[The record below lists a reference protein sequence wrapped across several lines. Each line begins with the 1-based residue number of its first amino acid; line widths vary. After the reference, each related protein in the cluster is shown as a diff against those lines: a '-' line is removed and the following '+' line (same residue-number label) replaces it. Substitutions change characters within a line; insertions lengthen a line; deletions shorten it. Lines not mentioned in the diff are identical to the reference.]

1 MGIKKIILFL
11 SSNNQNKFMEI
22 KTELRLHERI
32 KEALDGRTQR
42 WLSLNAKIPESE
54 LSRKMQGKLLFT
66 DAEITRINESLKTDF
81 IND

>member
-1 MGIKKIILFL
+1 LGIKKITLFL
-11 SSNNQNKFMEI
+11 STNNQNKFMEI

>member
-1 MGIKKIILFL
+1 
-11 SSNNQNKFMEI
+11 MEI

-32 KEALDGRTQR
+32 KEAVDGRTQR

-66 DAEITRINESLKTDF
+66 DAEITRINEALKTDF

>member
-1 MGIKKIILFL
+1 M
-11 SSNNQNKFMEI
+11 SSNNQKKIMEI
-22 KTELRLHERI
+22 KNELRLHEKI

-66 DAEITRINESLKTDF
+66 DAEITRINEALKTDF

>member
-1 MGIKKIILFL
+1 M

-66 DAEITRINESLKTDF
+66 DAEITRINEALKTDF
-81 IND
+81 VNN

>member
-1 MGIKKIILFL
+1 ML
-11 SSNNQNKFMEI
+11 SNNQNKFMEI

-66 DAEITRINESLKTDF
+66 DAEITRINEALKTDF
-81 IND
+81 VNN

>member
-1 MGIKKIILFL
+1 L
-11 SSNNQNKFMEI
+11 SSNNQIKFMEI

-66 DAEITRINESLKTDF
+66 DAEITRINEALKTDF
-81 IND
+81 TND

>member
-1 MGIKKIILFL
+1 
-11 SSNNQNKFMEI
+11 MEF

-66 DAEITRINESLKTDF
+66 DAEITRINEALKTDF
-81 IND
+81 INN

>member
-1 MGIKKIILFL
+1 
-11 SSNNQNKFMEI
+11 MEI

-32 KEALDGRTQR
+32 KESLDGRTQR

-66 DAEITRINESLKTDF
+66 DAEIIRINEALKTDF
-81 IND
+81 VNN

>member
-1 MGIKKIILFL
+1 MKE
-11 SSNNQNKFMEI
+11 SNI
-22 KTELRLHERI
+22 ELRLHERI

-66 DAEITRINESLKTDF
+66 DAEIIRINDVLKTDF
-81 IND
+81 INE

>member
-1 MGIKKIILFL
+1 MLFT
-11 SSNNQNKFMEI
+11 NQKNFMEI

-66 DAEITRINESLKTDF
+66 DAEIARINEALKTDL

>member
-1 MGIKKIILFL
+1 
-11 SSNNQNKFMEI
+11 MEI

-66 DAEITRINESLKTDF
+66 DAEISRINEALKTDF

>member
-1 MGIKKIILFL
+1 MKETKVDL
-11 SSNNQNKFMEI
+11 K
-22 KTELRLHERI
+22 LHERI

-66 DAEITRINESLKTDF
+66 DAEIIRINDALRTNF

>member
-1 MGIKKIILFL
+1 
-11 SSNNQNKFMEI
+11 MEI

-54 LSRKMQGKLLFT
+54 LSRKLQGKLLFT
-66 DAEITRINESLKTDF
+66 DAEITRINEALKTDF

>member
-66 DAEITRINESLKTDF
+66 DAEITRINEALKTDF

>member
-1 MGIKKIILFL
+1 MGIKKITLFL
-11 SSNNQNKFMEI
+11 STNNQNKFMEI
-22 KTELRLHERI
+22 KTELRLHEKI

-66 DAEITRINESLKTDF
+66 DAEITRINEALKTDF

>member
-1 MGIKKIILFL
+1 M
-11 SSNNQNKFMEI
+11 SSNQNKFMEI

-32 KEALDGRTQR
+32 KESLDGRTQR

-66 DAEITRINESLKTDF
+66 DAEITRINEALKTDF

>member
-1 MGIKKIILFL
+1 
-11 SSNNQNKFMEI
+11 MEI
-22 KTELRLHERI
+22 KEMKLHEKI

-66 DAEITRINESLKTDF
+66 NAEITRINEALKTDL

>member
-1 MGIKKIILFL
+1 LL
-11 SSNNQNKFMEI
+11 SNNQNKFMEI

-66 DAEITRINESLKTDF
+66 DAEISRINEALKTDF

>member
-1 MGIKKIILFL
+1 LL
-11 SSNNQNKFMEI
+11 SNNQNKFMEI

-66 DAEITRINESLKTDF
+66 DAEITRINEALKTDF
-81 IND
+81 TND

>member
-1 MGIKKIILFL
+1 MF
-11 SSNNQNKFMEI
+11 SNNQNKFMEI

-32 KEALDGRTQR
+32 KESLDGRTQR

-66 DAEITRINESLKTDF
+66 DAEITRINEALKTDF

>member
-1 MGIKKIILFL
+1 M
-11 SSNNQNKFMEI
+11 SSNNQIKFMAI

-66 DAEITRINESLKTDF
+66 DAEITRINEALKTDF
-81 IND
+81 INN

>member
-1 MGIKKIILFL
+1 ML
-11 SSNNQNKFMEI
+11 SNNQNKFMEI
-22 KTELRLHERI
+22 KTEFRLHERI
-32 KEALDGRTQR
+32 KESLDGRTQR

-66 DAEITRINESLKTDF
+66 DAEITRINEALKTDF

>member
-1 MGIKKIILFL
+1 ML
-11 SSNNQNKFMEI
+11 SNNQNKFMEF

>member
-1 MGIKKIILFL
+1 LGIKKITLFL
-11 SSNNQNKFMEI
+11 STNNQNKFMEI
-22 KTELRLHERI
+22 KTELRLHEKI

-66 DAEITRINESLKTDF
+66 DAEITRINEALKTDF

>member
-1 MGIKKIILFL
+1 LGILKIRLFL

-66 DAEITRINESLKTDF
+66 DAEITRINEALKTDF

>member
-1 MGIKKIILFL
+1 ME
-11 SSNNQNKFMEI
+11 EI
-22 KTELRLHERI
+22 KIMKLHERI
-32 KEALDGRTQR
+32 KEAMDGRTQR

-66 DAEITRINESLKTDF
+66 DSEITRINEALKTDL

>member
-1 MGIKKIILFL
+1 M
-11 SSNNQNKFMEI
+11 STNNQNKFMEI

-66 DAEITRINESLKTDF
+66 DAEITRINEALKTDF

>member
-1 MGIKKIILFL
+1 MLLTNYK
-11 SSNNQNKFMEI
+11 NFMEI
-22 KTELRLHERI
+22 KTELKLHERI

-66 DAEITRINESLKTDF
+66 DAEISRINEALKTDLV
-81 IND
+81 ND

>member
-1 MGIKKIILFL
+1 
-11 SSNNQNKFMEI
+11 MEV

-66 DAEITRINESLKTDF
+66 DAEITRINEALKTDF

>member
-1 MGIKKIILFL
+1 
-11 SSNNQNKFMEI
+11 MEI

-66 DAEITRINESLKTDF
+66 DAEITRINEALKTDF

>member
-1 MGIKKIILFL
+1 
-11 SSNNQNKFMEI
+11 MEI

-54 LSRKMQGKLLFT
+54 SSRKMQGKLLFT
-66 DAEITRINESLKTDF
+66 DAEITRINEALKTDF

>member
-1 MGIKKIILFL
+1 MLLTNHK
-11 SSNNQNKFMEI
+11 NFMEI
-22 KTELRLHERI
+22 KELKLHEKI
-32 KEALDGRTQR
+32 KEAMDGRTQR

-66 DAEITRINESLKTDF
+66 NAEIARINEALKTDL

>member
-1 MGIKKIILFL
+1 MLLTNHK
-11 SSNNQNKFMEI
+11 NFMEI
-22 KTELRLHERI
+22 KELKLHEKI
-32 KEALDGRTQR
+32 KEAMDGRTQR

-66 DAEITRINESLKTDF
+66 NAEISRINEALKTDL